1 LFQGYF
7 LCRPELVHGKR
18 IPARKMQVMQL
29 LARLH
34 NANISTGKLEDIIGC
49 DPVLSYKTL
58 KLINSAYH
66 RTAARI
72 ESLGR
77 AITYLGT
84 DQIRALASLLAL
96 ATLSDKP
103 LALKSQ
109 TLMRTRTCELLGTR
123 IPGAARTT
131 FFSAGLL
138 STLDAYFDQPLD
150 VTLRPCHC
158 TRTCGVRS
166 WLTRA
171 CRAAFC
177 TPLFARSKLTGRV
190 STDPSS
196 SDTASPMPALTARI
210 RMRSQC
216 VRRASRSRQP
226 DCPTPPD
233 DHLAA
238 ACGPRFRSA
247 TNWTHSPTA
256 TAERFGIISPDS

>member
-1 LFQGYF
+1 
-7 LCRPELVHGKR
+7 
-18 IPARKMQVMQL
+18 MQVMQL

-150 VTLRPCHC
+150 VTLETLPLHEDLRRALLAH
-158 TRTCGVRS
+158 TGVQ
-166 WLTRA
+166 
-171 CRAAFC
+171 
-177 TPLFARSKLTGRV
+177 GRV
-190 STDPSS
+190 LHTVICQEQ
-196 SDTASPMPALTARI
+196 A
-210 RMRSQC
+210 
-216 VRRASRSRQP
+216 
-226 DCPTPPD
+226 
-233 DHLAA
+233 
-238 ACGPRFRSA
+238 
-247 TNWTHSPTA
+247 NWS
-256 TAERFGIISPDS
+256 GLD

>member
-1 LFQGYF
+1 
-7 LCRPELVHGKR
+7 
-18 IPARKMQVMQL
+18 MQVMQL

-109 TLMRTRTCELLGTR
+109 TLMRARTCELLGTR
-123 IPGAARTT
+123 ARPGPPSFR
-131 FFSAGLL
+131 
-138 STLDAYFDQPLD
+138 
-150 VTLRPCHC
+150 
-158 TRTCGVRS
+158 
-166 WLTRA
+166 RA
-171 CRAAFC
+171 CYQPWML
-177 TPLFARSKLTGRV
+177 TSTNRST
-190 STDPSS
+190 
-196 SDTASPMPALTARI
+196 SP
-210 RMRSQC
+210 
-216 VRRASRSRQP
+216 
-226 DCPTPPD
+226 
-233 DHLAA
+233 
-238 ACGPRFRSA
+238 
-247 TNWTHSPTA
+247 
-256 TAERFGIISPDS
+256 